1 MRKVLIKVLSI
12 AACGLGMVLAMQ
24 SSHAQDTA
32 ILNDDTAAQADVQAL
47 KTEAEL
53 FEKIKN
59 GVMLNLAE
67 CDLTKTCKPAVNADE
82 VQRILLKL
90 DSRITALTARYNKT
104 NETDLESV
112 ILTYADARQ
121 GYARALDK
129 LDAIAGPEEG
139 KDIYNDTGSGSSGG
153 DLNNLFNDSGEDVQ

>member
-1 MRKVLIKVLSI
+1 MRKVLMKILSF
-12 AACGLGMVLAMQ
+12 AACSFGLALAMQ
-24 SSHAQDTA
+24 SSYAQDTA

-67 CDLTKTCKPAVNADE
+67 CDLTKSCKPDVNADE

-104 NETDLESV
+104 DEKGLEDV
-112 ILTYADARQ
+112 ILAYADARK
-121 GYARALDK
+121 GYAKALDK
-129 LDAIAGPEEG
+129 LDAISSPQEG
-139 KDIYNDTGSGSSGG
+139 QDIYKDTGGGSSG
-153 DLNNLFNDSGEDVQ
+153 DNQNDMFNDVGKGM